1 MTAEAFFARSW
12 SVIAALLVLFITGG
26 GFAVFNLY
34 YKRWKDGRD
43 ESFNSQAWTGLVVVT
58 MLDTL
63 LFAVLDVGQAF
74 PLVSEGWG
82 AIVGIST
89 SIILPILGYKSV
101 QNITASKK
109 DSTTTNTTINSST
122 TESK

>member
-1 MTAEAFFARSW
+1 MIEAWFARTW
-12 SVIAALLVLFITGG
+12 SAIAALLVLFITGG
-26 GFAVFNLY
+26 GFAVFRMY
-34 YKRWKDGRD
+34 YTRWKDGRD
-43 ESFNSQAWTGLVVVT
+43 EAFNSQAWTGLVVVV
-58 MLDTL
+58 MLDAV
-63 LFAVLDVGQAF
+63 LFAILDVGQAF

-109 DSTTTNTTINSST
+109 DSTTTTTNTST
-122 TESK
+122 TTNETK

>member
-1 MTAEAFFARSW
+1 MTADAFFSRSW

-43 ESFNSQAWTGLVVVT
+43 DAFNSQAWTGLVVVV

-109 DSTTTNTTINSST
+109 DSTTTTTTN
-122 TESK
+122 EVK